1 MELINQVFNFLF
13 EQYSGYKTIE
23 IVLEAVAV
31 LFGLLSVWYA
41 KKENILVYP
50 TGIISTLIFVY
61 LLLKWGLL
69 GDMMINAYYFMM
81 SIYGWYIWTRKV
93 DATHFTPI
101 TRTSNQEKL
110 ITTGILIGSFLF
122 VVFVYNYYDK
132 FNTWTAYV
140 DTLTTAIFFAGM
152 WLMARKKIENWIFW
166 IIGDIISVPLYFFKG
181 YTLTSIQYVIF
192 LIIAYYGYIE
202 WKKSLN
208 NNLQT
213 S

>member
-13 EQYSGYKTIE
+13 EQYSGYKTLDI
-23 IVLEAVAV
+23 ILESIAV

-41 KKENILVYP
+41 KKNNILVYP
-50 TGIISTLIFVY
+50 TGIVSTLIFVY
-61 LLLKWGLL
+61 LLLKWGFL
-69 GDMMINAYYFMM
+69 GDVLIIAYYVMM

-93 DATHFTPI
+93 DDKHFTPI

-110 ITTGILIGSFLF
+110 ITLGIFIGSFLF
-122 VVFVYNYYDK
+122 VLLVYYYYDK
-132 FNTWTAYV
+132 FNSWFAYV

-152 WLMARKKIENWIFW
+152 WLMARKKLENWIFW

-181 YTLTSIQYVIF
+181 YTLTSIQYFIF

-202 WKKSLN
+202 WKKSLDK
-208 NNLQT
+208 NLQT
-213 S
+213 L

>member
-1 MELINQVFNFLF
+1 MNQVFNFLF

>member
-1 MELINQVFNFLF
+1 MELINQVFSFLF
-13 EQYSGYKTIE
+13 EQYSGYQTLD
-23 IVLEAVAV
+23 IVLEAIAV
-31 LFGLLSVWYA
+31 LFGLMSVWYA
-41 KKENILVYP
+41 KKEHIWVYP
-50 TGIISTLIFVY
+50 TGIVSTLIFVY
-61 LLLKWGLL
+61 LLFKWGLL
-69 GDMMINAYYFMM
+69 GDMMINGYYFLM

-101 TRTSNQEKL
+101 TKTTAKEKL
-110 ITTGILIGSFLF
+110 ISISIFIGTFLF
-122 VVFVYNYYDK
+122 VVLVYWYFDK

-140 DTLTTAIFFAGM
+140 DTLTTALFFAGM

-166 IIGDIISVPLYFFKG
+166 IIGDLISVPLYFFKG

-208 NNLQT
+208 KIPQT
-213 S
+213 A